1 MPIINNIF
9 LVFTKFFYIFAKNNV
24 MSKKDS
30 LGDRMKNYYE
40 NRAKTYLVRR
50 MPVIIRLDG
59 RSFHTFTRGFV
70 KPFDKRL
77 IKTMQETTLEL
88 CKNIQ
93 GCVFG
98 YTQSDEITLVLVDYN
113 TLDTDAWF
121 DYSVEKMCSVSAAM
135 ATLYFNRIFRNKI
148 HEFVNKHHNVLTDVK
163 TYGEEL
169 VDSVNK
175 LLKSYNRAVEQGAL
189 FDSRCFNIPISD
201 VCNCIL
207 WREKDAER
215 NSINS
220 LGQSMFS
227 HKDLQNKTTS
237 QVQDMLMEK
246 YGINWNNLSTVEKRG
261 TAVIKNDKGEWFID
275 DEMPILTGE
284 GRNYVE
290 SRIIFDKE

>member
-1 MPIINNIF
+1 M
-9 LVFTKFFYIFAKNNV
+9 K
-24 MSKKDS
+24 SSKDS
-30 LGDRMKNYYE
+30 LGDRMKTFYE
-40 NRAKTYLVRR
+40 NRSKTYLTRR
-50 MPVIIRLDG
+50 TPVIIRLDG
-59 RSFHTFTRGFV
+59 CHFHTFTRGFA

-77 IKTMQETTLEL
+77 METMQEVTLEL
-88 CKNIQ
+88 CKAIQ

-135 ATLYFNRIFRNKI
+135 ATLYFNRIFRNKV
-148 HEFVNKHHNVLTDVK
+148 HEFVNKHHSVLTDVK

-169 VDSVNK
+169 VGSVNK

-290 SRIIFDKE
+290 SRIIFDDKK